1 MATARSA
8 DLGAV
13 DAIRCFA
20 DGRVGAARLVLVDG
34 ETLREAG
41 VFYRWSIRSVDD
53 FVGLAWAARERAGP
67 PPATCGRR
75 AKKAS
80 A

>member
-13 DAIRCFA
+13 EAIRCFVDRRA
-20 DGRVGAARLVLVDG
+20 AARLVLVDG
-34 ETLREAG
+34 KTLREVG
-41 VFYRWSIRSVDD
+41 PFYGWAFRSVDD
-53 FVGLAWAARERAGP
+53 FVRLAWAARERARP
-67 PPATCGRR
+67 PRATCGRR